1 MNLEITTIAATLALG
16 FVAGILSGMFGIG
29 GGLVI
34 VPALVFFF
42 GLGQKAAT
50 GTSMF
55 ALLWPVG
62 LLGVYAYWDAKQLD
76 VSKGAIIAVGIFLG
90 AFFGA
95 KITLALPTSTV
106 KRAYAVFLVT
116 VGIYYFLT
124 TKPSPAKPIIPG
136 PEPSAAPDQVH

>member
-1 MNLEITTIAATLALG
+1 MTFDWSTILPVLTLG

-42 GLGQKAAT
+42 GLDQKRAT

-62 LLGVYAYWDAKQLD
+62 LLGVAAYWRADKLS
-76 VSKGAIIAVGIFLG
+76 VFHGAWIAIGLFLG
-90 AFFGA
+90 AYLGA
-95 KITLALPTSTV
+95 QLTLSLPIVAV
-106 KRAYAVFLVT
+106 KRVYAVFLVT
-116 VGIYYFLT
+116 VGVYYFYT
-124 TKPSPAKPIIPG
+124 TMPASPTREKV
-136 PEPSAAPDQVH
+136 AAAAQEVE